1 MSVSGNLVL
10 AIKMLLESGQF
21 KAELNQAVASTQD
34 AASKIEG
41 STKGLG
47 DAVQQAVKGQSA
59 VVRGAV
65 GALTALGPIAGAA
78 VVGAAAVGLAYHQAG
93 QETLAYEKA
102 IILTGNA
109 AGVTSGQMADMA
121 RRIDGVAGTQAN
133 AAAAL
138 ATMTASGKIAS
149 GSLEKVSLAA
159 VEMER
164 ATGQSIG
171 EAEKIFSS
179 LGKDPVAA
187 SLRLNESMNY
197 LTASTYAQIKAA
209 QDLGDK
215 EGAASIAQD
224 AAADALRSRA
234 AQVEKHLGYVE
245 RAWRSAGD
253 AAKWAW
259 DRFADIGRADTLA
272 SSLDRARSELEQ
284 KLNTPLAVDNPA
296 MRASRDK
303 GIERLRQEISL
314 LSEQERLL
322 KKGAAAQAERNQ
334 VQTAGVAAAK
344 ALNEANERAMSRQER
359 AAKELDAY
367 RDNVKELQ
375 AAYEQSPSD
384 ALAKLLDPET
394 IKKAEA
400 AIVKSGQERTRA
412 SNTAQKELEREAA
425 LLANLSGVNA
435 DYQEQLTRLQKVRE
449 KGNISEERYIEL
461 VNQLIAK
468 QPMAK
473 KFMDEQAA
481 STKAA
486 EKATVEATKAREKTL
501 ATAEKE
507 LEKLSASVVAQ
518 EEQNARL
525 GLSKE
530 AIAELDAAK
539 LEMLATDTELLA
551 ANALFL
557 NQNGELFL
565 VLQKQAK
572 AYRDLAQA
580 KRDGA
585 AKQVD
590 IDREKQIEDV
600 AGKAAKE
607 GEKAAERIEQS
618 LTDSLMR
625 GFEAGKDMAR
635 NLRDTVVNM
644 FKTMVLR
651 PMVSAIVSPVA
662 GAITGAM
669 GLASAGQSVGGS
681 AGGASNLLSAASLAG
696 NSSFM
701 MGLSGAWGS
710 GGGMLSTLNAG
721 ASMLGQASSF
731 MSGMGTIAGA
741 LGPIAIGIA
750 LLSSLIKKSTPHTG
764 GIGAYSAASGAT
776 TGSSVGLAFGIDQ
789 KHYTQAG
796 EDLSTNVAKSIVG
809 ILDATA
815 TTFGKQAGYYAATAF
830 ADDSS
835 KDGAWGALR
844 IKFGEKVL
852 LDWADTAVRDAN
864 VPREFADGEAGQK
877 QYLAAVAASARDAL
891 VQAIG
896 DVDWATDMLTA
907 LGESPTLESL
917 AQTVQQINAAQ
928 AAFDALGKNIV
939 GFGAL
944 TDGAI
949 SQLIKAAGSIDGLVS
964 AASAYYDNFYS
975 EAEKTA
981 NVTRDVAAALAD
993 VGLQMPTTREEFR
1006 ALVESQM
1013 ALGDA
1018 GTDAVA
1024 ALLGVSGA
1032 FASVTAASETAADA
1046 AARLADEQAKAA
1058 KEAQDAYQK
1067 QAQAAQDAADAA
1079 RRAQEELLEAL
1090 TKAAEQALEILGN
1103 AIDAEKKEQQAGYDA
1118 QMVIIDAQRKASTTF
1133 VEAQRAWLGVA
1144 IGGAQN
1150 YAKVMES
1157 EAARI
1162 RGFFTGMV
1170 LQDDPDAPAGASV
1183 FSAQAALRAGDKSD
1197 AVLRKATDID
1207 PEMFASW
1214 ADYAVNFFET
1224 QGLVGGV
1231 LQGAERA
1238 ASVAASDVALLE
1250 QQLTLAEEKYKEDLE
1265 HYTRLEGIAKDTLD
1279 ANILRLDGILQ
1290 AAQDQLAEALGT
1302 KLAVMGLGAALGNF
1316 AGAVARLSDVTKNP
1330 VTTPLSTTAPVLTT
1344 YGTADRAEALVA
1356 QVTAYNP
1363 VISGATSSSTN
1374 NQVVDVLREVVA
1386 ELQALR
1392 TTGADTRAAV
1402 EKTTALLDQVTGGGN
1417 AMLTETA

>member
-1 MSVSGNLVL
+1 
-10 AIKMLLESGQF
+10 
-21 KAELNQAVASTQD
+21 
-34 AASKIEG
+34 
-41 STKGLG
+41 
-47 DAVQQAVKGQSA
+47 
-59 VVRGAV
+59 
-65 GALTALGPIAGAA
+65 
-78 VVGAAAVGLAYHQAG
+78 
-93 QETLAYEKA
+93 
-102 IILTGNA
+102 
-109 AGVTSGQMADMA
+109 
-121 RRIDGVAGTQAN
+121 
-133 AAAAL
+133 
-138 ATMTASGKIAS
+138 
-149 GSLEKVSLAA
+149 
-159 VEMER
+159 
-164 ATGQSIG
+164 
-171 EAEKIFSS
+171 
-179 LGKDPVAA
+179 
-187 SLRLNESMNY
+187 
-197 LTASTYAQIKAA
+197 
-209 QDLGDK
+209 
-215 EGAASIAQD
+215 
-224 AAADALRSRA
+224 
-234 AQVEKHLGYVE
+234 
-245 RAWRSAGD
+245 
-253 AAKWAW
+253 
-259 DRFADIGRADTLA
+259 
-272 SSLDRARSELEQ
+272 
-284 KLNTPLAVDNPA
+284 
-296 MRASRDK
+296 
-303 GIERLRQEISL
+303 
-314 LSEQERLL
+314 
-322 KKGAAAQAERNQ
+322 
-334 VQTAGVAAAK
+334 
-344 ALNEANERAMSRQER
+344 
-359 AAKELDAY
+359 
-367 RDNVKELQ
+367 
-375 AAYEQSPSD
+375 
-384 ALAKLLDPET
+384 
-394 IKKAEA
+394 
-400 AIVKSGQERTRA
+400 
-412 SNTAQKELEREAA
+412 
-425 LLANLSGVNA
+425 
-435 DYQEQLTRLQKVRE
+435 
-449 KGNISEERYIEL
+449 
-461 VNQLIAK
+461 
-468 QPMAK
+468 
-473 KFMDEQAA
+473 
-481 STKAA
+481 
-486 EKATVEATKAREKTL
+486 
-501 ATAEKE
+501 
-507 LEKLSASVVAQ
+507 
-518 EEQNARL
+518 
-525 GLSKE
+525 
-530 AIAELDAAK
+530 
-539 LEMLATDTELLA
+539 
-551 ANALFL
+551 
-557 NQNGELFL
+557 
-565 VLQKQAK
+565 
-572 AYRDLAQA
+572 
-580 KRDGA
+580 
-585 AKQVD
+585 
-590 IDREKQIEDV
+590 
-600 AGKAAKE
+600 
-607 GEKAAERIEQS
+607 
-618 LTDSLMR
+618 
-625 GFEAGKDMAR
+625 
-635 NLRDTVVNM
+635 
-644 FKTMVLR
+644 
-651 PMVSAIVSPVA
+651 
-662 GAITGAM
+662 
-669 GLASAGQSVGGS
+669 
-681 AGGASNLLSAASLAG
+681 
-696 NSSFM
+696 M
-701 MGLSGAWGS
+701 M
-710 GGGMLSTLNAG
+710 
-721 ASMLGQASSF
+721 
-731 MSGMGTIAGA
+731 AGA

-750 LLSSLIKKSTPHTG
+750 ALSSLVKKSTPHTG

-796 EDLSTNVAKSIVG
+796 EDLSTNVARSIVG

-864 VPREFADGEAGQK
+864 VPREFADGEAGSK
-877 QYLAAVAASARDAL
+877 EYLAEVAKSARDAL
-891 VQAIG
+891 VGAIG
-896 DVDWATDMLTA
+896 DVDWATDMLNG
-907 LGESPTLESL
+907 LGDTVSLESL
-917 AQTVQQINAAQ
+917 AQTVQQINAAK
-928 AAFDALGKNIV
+928 AAFESLGKNIV

-964 AASAYYDNFYS
+964 AASAYYDNFYT

-1046 AARLADEQAKAA
+1046 AARLADEQGKAA
-1058 KEAQDAYQK
+1058 EA
-1067 QAQAAQDAADAA
+1067 AARASEKAADVA
-1079 RRAQEELLEAL
+1079 RRAHESLLEAL

-1150 YAKVMES
+1150 YAKAMES

-1170 LQDDPDAPAGASV
+1170 LQDDPDAPAGAST
-1183 FSAQAALRAGDKSD
+1183 FAAQAALRAGDKSD

-1224 QGLVGGV
+1224 QSLVGGV

-1316 AGAVARLSDVTKNP
+1316 SGAVARLSDVTKNP

-1344 YGTADRAEALVA
+1344 YGTADRADAFVA